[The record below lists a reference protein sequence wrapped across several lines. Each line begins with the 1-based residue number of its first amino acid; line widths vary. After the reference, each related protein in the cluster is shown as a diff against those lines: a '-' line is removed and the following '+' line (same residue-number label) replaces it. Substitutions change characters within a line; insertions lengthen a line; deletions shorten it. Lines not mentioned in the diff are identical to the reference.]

1 MFTKKQKPIH
11 YKQVLATTCLLFVA
25 AICFAQTNSTLTI
38 EQCYQLAKT
47 NYPLAKQLSLI
58 EKTKEYSIDNIAKGW
73 LPQLSLNGQA
83 SYQSAVT
90 QIPITLPNVN
100 IPVLS
105 KDQYRAYGEVYQ
117 PLTDGYSIQQ
127 QKLLATANAAT
138 EQQKLEVELYKL
150 KERINQIFFGIL
162 LIDAQLQQTVLLK
175 KDIQSGLDKVNAL
188 IANGTALKSS
198 ADILKAE
205 LLKTDQRTI
214 ELKASRKGYADML
227 AVFINRPVND
237 NTQMQTPIA
246 ATITTNIARPELQLY
261 DAQKNSFAAQ
271 DKLITAKNLPR
282 VGLFAQGGYGKPGL
296 NLLNNEFAAY
306 YIGGL
311 KLSWNFTGFYTAKK
325 EKAILKINQSTID
338 VQKETF
344 LLNTNL
350 VLTQQ
355 NSELSKYNELIGT
368 DKEIIALREKIKQTS
383 NSQLENGTLT
393 SIDYLTYVNAEDQA
407 RQNMVLHQ
415 VQLLLAQYNYQTT
428 SGN

>member
-1 MFTKKQKPIH
+1 MLKKKQKSNH
-11 YKQVLATTCLLFVA
+11 TKQLLITGCLLFLSAV
-25 AICFAQTNSTLTI
+25 CTAQTANSLTI
-38 EQCYQLAKT
+38 DQCYQLAKV
-47 NYPLAKQLSLI
+47 NYPLAKQLALI
-58 EKTKEYSIDNIAKGW
+58 EKTKEYTLDNIAKGW
-73 LPQLSLNGQA
+73 LPQLSLNGQG

-90 QIPITLPNVN
+90 QIPISLPNVN

-105 KDQYRAYGEVYQ
+105 KDQYKAYAEVYQ

-127 QKLLATANAAT
+127 QKQLVAANAAT
-138 EQQKLEVELYKL
+138 EQQKLEVQLYKL

-162 LIDAQLQQTVLLK
+162 LIDAQLQQTILLK
-175 KDIQSGLDKVNAL
+175 KDIQSGLDKVNAS
-188 IANGTALKSS
+188 IANGTALKSN
-198 ADILKAE
+198 ADVLKAE

-227 AVFINRPVND
+227 AVFINQPVNE
-237 NTQMQTPIA
+237 NTQLQVPQTAVINT
-246 ATITTNIARPELQLY
+246 TINRPELQLY
-261 DAQKNSFAAQ
+261 DVQKNSFTVQ
-271 DKLITAKNLPR
+271 DKLIKAKNLPR
-282 VGLFAQGGYGKPGL
+282 VGLFAQGGYGKPAL
-296 NLLNNEFAAY
+296 NMLSNEFAGY

-344 LLNTNL
+344 ILNTNL
-350 VLTQQ
+350 VLSQQ
-355 NSELSKYNELIGT
+355 NSELQKFNELIGT

-393 SIDYLTYVNAEDQA
+393 STDYLTYVNAEDQA